1 MAFDNMKFSTNRSLQ
16 CAGASVSRSFLS
28 TWIQVSQWA
37 RLALTLLI
45 SVQLGVLPVAHA
57 ITIQIREDIKVR
69 QPEDQQ
75 MERVGLLKAGSVIQI
90 PDFYRVYKNGRVDLE
105 LTLNNWLRHAGH
117 NVSLEGQ
124 AAPGVHTYD
133 GERRDYFFP
142 VRVIHAAPGSSF
154 APGKE
159 GGQHF
164 IALRHLSRR
173 GQALIVRTEA
183 HITAMTPEPQDLP
196 TPVATTSAGAP
207 PTPPAQP
214 ATVPAPRPVAP
225 HTGRNR
231 EVVTPSTPT
240 APAPAIPPPERP
252 IRQAPLRPHVEAA
265 QACPNGHCQPQAEAI
280 PRSTVEPFKNLVAL
294 LQPSLQQAE
303 ARHHRTE
310 SRTLNDLRGIE
321 QRFQQSCGFP
331 LGSFLPV
338 VKDKANQYGIP
349 ADVLLGLM
357 TQESSGRCNI
367 LNSESNNTQSVGLF
381 QVNSSGSRVPRCS
394 TAQKAQLQRMSVAE
408 LPGGP
413 RCLENAVVNL
423 DEAIRILLQKR
434 NTLTAHRVRAMDGR
448 TSGFEP
454 SRMSNHD
461 LWRLTVS
468 AYNGGEGWVLQAK
481 VDLERF
487 NRQHRTQLDAHNW
500 EDLRVFYLR
509 RQLDSR
515 QQTRQF
521 GEVATARSIENAV
534 NNLAYA
540 ENIVPRD
547 AQVSGR
553 HRRGMAYAWRDLVER
568 L

>member
-1 MAFDNMKFSTNRSLQ
+1 MRAFAQWLRLVLSL
-16 CAGASVSRSFLS
+16 VLS
-28 TWIQVSQWA
+28 I
-37 RLALTLLI
+37 
-45 SVQLGVLPVAHA
+45 QLGFLPVAHA
-57 ITIQIREDIKVR
+57 ITIQLREDIKVR
-69 QPEDQQ
+69 QAQDQQ

-90 PDFYRVYKNGRVDLE
+90 PDFYRVYRNGRVDLE
-105 LTLNNWLRHAGH
+105 LSLNNWLRHAGH
-117 NVSLEGQ
+117 NLPADGQ
-124 AAPGVHTYD
+124 AAPGVHTFD

-154 APGKE
+154 AAGRE
-159 GGQHF
+159 NGQHF
-164 IALRHLSRR
+164 LALRHLARR
-173 GQALIVRTEA
+173 GQALVVRTDAAVAAMAPEA
-183 HITAMTPEPQDLP
+183 SDLP
-196 TPVATTSAGAP
+196 SPLATAAVAAGAAATP

-214 ATVPAPRPVAP
+214 
-225 HTGRNR
+225 
-231 EVVTPSTPT
+231 T
-240 APAPAIPPPERP
+240 APAPRRNPEVVAAAPRTQNPPAPAREVRP
-252 IRQAPLRPHVEAA
+252 AAPVPAPAPRRALEATH
-265 QACPNGHCQPQAEAI
+265 ACPNGTCQQQSEAI
-280 PRSTVEPFKNLVAL
+280 PRSTVEPFRGLVAL

-310 SRTLNDLRGIE
+310 SRTLHDLRDIA
-321 QRFQQSCGFP
+321 QRFQQSCGFS
-331 LGSFLPV
+331 LQSFLPIV
-338 VKDKANQYGIP
+338 RQRAEQNGIP

-381 QVNSSGSRVPRCS
+381 QVNSAGSRIPRCT
-394 TAQKAQLQRMSVAE
+394 TAQKEQLRGMRVSE
-408 LPGGP
+408 LARGP

-423 DEAIRILLQKR
+423 DEAMRILLQKR
-434 NTLTAHRVRAMDGR
+434 NTLTAHRASAMDGR

-454 SRMSNHD
+454 SQMSNHD

-487 NRQHRTQLDAHNW
+487 NRQHRTQLNPHNW

-515 QQTRQF
+515 QQNHHF
-521 GEVATARSIENAV
+521 GQVATARSMENSI

-553 HRRGMAYAWRDLVER
+553 QRRGMAYAWRDLVER

>member
-1 MAFDNMKFSTNRSLQ
+1 MELHNSKLNIRRILQ
-16 CAGASVSRSFLS
+16 SAGATGSRGSLS
-28 TWIQVSQWA
+28 PWTQASRWA

-45 SVQLGVLPVAHA
+45 CVQLGVLPVAHA

-117 NVSLEGQ
+117 NVPLDGQ
-124 AAPGVHTYD
+124 AAPGVHTFD

-173 GQALIVRTEA
+173 GQALIVRTDA

-207 PTPPAQP
+207 PTPPTSPP
-214 ATVPAPRPVAP
+214 AAAPAARPVVPQA
-225 HTGRNR
+225 GRNR
-231 EVVTPSTPT
+231 EVVTPS
-240 APAPAIPPPERP
+240 APAPVIPPARP
-252 IRQAPLRPHVEAA
+252 IRQAPPRPHVEAA
-265 QACPNGHCQPQAEAI
+265 QACPHGHCQPQAEAI
-280 PRSTVEPFKNLVAL
+280 PRSTVEPFQNLVAL

-310 SRTLNDLRGIE
+310 GRTLNDLRGIE
-321 QRFQQSCGFP
+321 QRFQQSCGFS
-331 LGSFLPV
+331 LRSFLPV
-338 VKDKANQYGIP
+338 VKEKADQYGIP

-381 QVNSSGSRVPRCS
+381 QVNSSGSRIPRCS
-394 TAQKAQLQRMSVAE
+394 SAQKAQLQRLSVAE
-408 LPGGP
+408 LAGGP

-515 QQTRQF
+515 QQTRHF
-521 GEVATARSIENAV
+521 GEVATARSIENAI

>member
-1 MAFDNMKFSTNRSLQ
+1 MSPLNAKLSLSRSLRISR
-16 CAGASVSRSFLS
+16 ASRSR
-28 TWIQVSQWA
+28 WV
-37 RLALTLLI
+37 RLALSLI
-45 SVQLGVLPVAHA
+45 LGCQVSFLPVAHA
-57 ITIQIREDIKVR
+57 ITVQIREDIKVR

-117 NVSLEGQ
+117 NVRLDGQ

-142 VRVIHAAPGSSF
+142 VRVIHTAPGSSF
-154 APGKE
+154 APGRE
-159 GGQHF
+159 NGQHF
-164 IALRHLSRR
+164 IALRHLTRR
-173 GQALIVRTEA
+173 GQALIVRTDA
-183 HITAMTPEPQDLP
+183 QITAMTPQPPDLP
-196 TPVATTSAGAP
+196 MPIETSSASGPPAAPPVAPSTAVPQAPRTRPATPVA
-207 PTPPAQP
+207 
-214 ATVPAPRPVAP
+214 
-225 HTGRNR
+225 GRNR
-231 EVVTPSTPT
+231 EVVAPS
-240 APAPAIPPPERP
+240 APAPRQVLEARP
-252 IRQAPLRPHVEAA
+252 APAPRPHVEAG
-265 QACPNGHCQPQAEAI
+265 QACPQGNCQQQAEVI
-280 PRSTVEPFKNLVAL
+280 PRSTVEPFQNLIAL

-310 SRTLNDLRGIE
+310 GRTLHDLRGIE
-321 QRFQQSCGFP
+321 QRFQQSCGFS
-331 LGSFLPV
+331 LRSLLPV
-338 VKDKANQYGIP
+338 VRERAEQYGIP

-381 QVNSSGSRVPRCS
+381 QVNSAGTRIPRCT
-394 TAQKAQLQRMSVAE
+394 TAQKAELQRMRVTD
-408 LPGGP
+408 LPRGP

-454 SRMSNHD
+454 SRMSNHE

-515 QQTRQF
+515 QQTRHF
-521 GEVATARSIENAV
+521 GEVASARSIENAI

-547 AQVSGR
+547 PQLSGR
-553 HRRGMAYAWRDLVER
+553 QRRGMAYAWRDLVER